1 VSVRSARSLLL
12 SASTAT
18 LIRVVG
24 CGARLRAGA
33 DRNRA
38 WLLRHALLGLGTATL
53 LTAWGTQGLQTA
65 VANGDTRTLSLHHL
79 HTGED
84 ITITFKREG
93 RYDTSALKKLNW
105 FLRDW
110 RNDKTI
116 EMDPHLFDLVWEA
129 YRAVEGQ
136 QPIQIVSAYRSP
148 ETNSMLRRRSSG
160 VAKASQHTHGHA
172 MDFFIPGVQLEQLR
186 NVGLRLQRGGVG
198 FYPTSGSPFVHL
210 DTGSVRH
217 WPRLSHE
224 QLVKIFPD
232 GRTVHVGTDGRPL
245 KNYALAL
252 ADIERRGGQASHVSL
267 AAAGMNSETTEMDND
282 GRVTARGGN
291 LLARLFGG
299 NKDNA
304 DTAPTAR
311 APNAARPAPMPAAIA
326 TTRIAAPESPVPLPQ
341 ARPVILASAAPAPDA
356 TLVPPMPRPA
366 PARLARPET
375 RDPTLL
381 ARHPLAG
388 GAFQTAAAD
397 PAVTA
402 SIAADQHTISAMAY
416 APADS
421 PTTTPPARAAAS
433 RASAMGD
440 RFAERQPERPAAKA
454 LAALPAD
461 LRAAIAAQRF
471 QEPWLR
477 AVMLAPSVAG
487 ALTAL
492 PIGPI
497 DRRQLATAMQK
508 PNMTLTTTF
517 SADPHA
523 GMHADRFTGHA
534 VVFLATANFGSRRTA
549 FLTPR

>member
-1 VSVRSARSLLL
+1 MSVRSARRFLL

-18 LIRVVG
+18 LIRIG
-24 CGARLRAGA
+24 NAPIRRHARLMR
-33 DRNRA
+33 R
-38 WLLRHALLGLGTATL
+38 ALLGLGTAGL
-53 LTAWGTQGLQTA
+53 LTALGTQGLQTA
-65 VANGDTRTLSLHHL
+65 AANGDTRTLTLHHL

-93 RYDTSALKKLNW
+93 RYDSNALNKLNW

-110 RNDKTI
+110 RNDKTT

-129 YRAVEGQ
+129 YRAVDARL
-136 QPIQIVSAYRSP
+136 PIQIVSAYRSP

-172 MDFFIPGVQLEQLR
+172 MDFFIPGVPLEQLR

-217 WPRLSHE
+217 WPRLTHD

-252 ADIERRGGQASHVSL
+252 ADIERRGGHASAVSL
-267 AAAGMNSETTEMDND
+267 AAAGMSGSDAAEMDND
-282 GRVTARGGN
+282 GRTTARGGN

-299 NKDNA
+299 GKDKSEPA
-304 DTAPTAR
+304 PRAPTIAT
-311 APNAARPAPMPAAIA
+311 AARPAPMPNAVT
-326 TTRIAAPESPVPLPQ
+326 TTRIATAEPSATVPLPQ
-341 ARPVILASAAPAPDA
+341 ARPVLLASAAPAPETTPAPEA
-356 TLVPPMPRPA
+356 TLTPPMPRPA
-366 PARLARPET
+366 PARLARLET
-375 RDPTLL
+375 REP
-381 ARHPLAG
+381 AAAGRHPLAD
-388 GAFQTAAAD
+388 GAFQTASAD

-402 SIAADQHTISAMAY
+402 SIAADQRFLSAMAY
-416 APADS
+416 APTD
-421 PTTTPPARAAAS
+421 TPVNE
-433 RASAMGD
+433 RASAVPNTL
-440 RFAERQPERPAAKA
+440 AIPSRPAAP
-454 LAALPAD
+454 AAAMPGELH
-461 LRAAIAAQRF
+461 AAIAAQRF

-487 ALTAL
+487 ALTAV
-492 PIGPI
+492 PMGPV
-497 DRRQLATAMQK
+497 DGRQLAPAMQK
-508 PNMTLTTTF
+508 PRLSVAVTF

-523 GMHADRFTGHA
+523 GLRSDRFTGEA
-534 VVFLATANFGSRRTA
+534 VVFLATVNFGSRRTA
-549 FLTPR
+549 ALMAR

>member
-1 VSVRSARSLLL
+1 M
-12 SASTAT
+12 
-18 LIRVVG
+18 
-24 CGARLRAGA
+24 
-33 DRNRA
+33 
-38 WLLRHALLGLGTATL
+38 
-53 LTAWGTQGLQTA
+53 LTAFGTQGLQTA
-65 VANGDTRTLSLHHL
+65 VANGDTRTISLHHL

-129 YRAVEGQ
+129 YRAVDGK

-172 MDFFIPGVQLEQLR
+172 MDFFIPGVPLENLR

-217 WPRLSHE
+217 WPRLSHD

-252 ADIERRGGQASHVSL
+252 ADIERRGGRPSSVSL
-267 AAAGMNSETTEMDND
+267 AAAGMSGEEAAEMDNN
-282 GRVTARGGN
+282 GRVTARGSGGN

-299 NKDNA
+299 GKETA
-304 DTAPTAR
+304 ETAP
-311 APNAARPAPMPAAIA
+311 AARVPASPSARPGPMPTTVA
-326 TTRIAAPESPVPLPQ
+326 TTRIAAAESSPEIPLPQ
-341 ARPVILASAAPAPDA
+341 ARPIVLASAVPAAESTSTP
-356 TLVPPMPRPA
+356 PPMPRPA
-366 PARLARPET
+366 PGRLTRPDT
-375 RDPTLL
+375 REP
-381 ARHPLAG
+381 AIAAGHPLAG
-388 GAFQTAAAD
+388 GAFQTASAD

-402 SIAADQHTISAMAY
+402 SIVADQHTISAMAY
-416 APADS
+416 APAES
-421 PTTTPPARAAAS
+421 APAAPPAATRAAAMGKRLS
-433 RASAMGD
+433 DRQPDRQAPAALTAAPAEASLASLPAELRAS
-440 RFAERQPERPAAKA
+440 
-454 LAALPAD
+454 
-461 LRAAIAAQRF
+461 ISAQRF

-477 AVMLAPSVAG
+477 AVLLAPSVSG

-497 DRRQLATAMQK
+497 DRRHLAVAMHK
-508 PNMTLTTTF
+508 PRAALPATF
-517 SADPHA
+517 SVDPHH
-523 GMHADRFTGHA
+523 GIRADRFTGHA
-534 VVFLATANFGSRRTA
+534 VVFLATASFGSSRTA
-549 FLTPR
+549 SLIGR